1 MFLVFD
7 VKNGVK
13 YARFVKSKRVDGKV
27 RQESMNIGRVL
38 DESRLIFASRERGVF
53 TFDPAT
59 GQFGAAPSD
68 FVPAL
73 PRGRGHEQLLLDFG
87 DAFIVTEFLDRNGM
101 MAAVEAIGYGNPDT
115 LKAMLLYYILC
126 STANCHAASWWEGS
140 YARLLFPNAD
150 LRSQRV
156 SDFLIAIGDEYSQR
170 EFFGKYLSLLGAK
183 EKEPGNIL
191 IDSTGL
197 PNSVHFPLTAI
208 SNHNGEISSE
218 VRLIYVIHQTTGLP
232 IYFRYCPGNVI
243 DVTTLART
251 IEELRLMGV
260 NTKFSVMD
268 AGYYDQ
274 ENLGML
280 FENGIS
286 FIMRLRENFKLYR
299 ELVATH
305 GSSLAEKPNLVQY
318 NDRYVYIKCVECLPD
333 GKHHAYAYIGLDV
346 SRRNDE
352 AGKLFKRAR
361 RCSMTTDD
369 VHDAMATQGMFI
381 IIASRRIARDRILPA
396 YYSRQQIEQV
406 FDIGKNYADFLP
418 VRVQTEEAFRGHLLL
433 TFMAAVAVKLIQD
446 KLKDSPYNPIS
457 MLLNMRNQKCKVY
470 ENAVIP
476 QEAYKKANDCYK
488 LLGVECPVKIN
499 RSDSKSKD
507 AVCK

>member
-13 YARFVKSKRVDGKV
+13 YARYVKSKRVAGKV

-38 DESRLIFASRERGVF
+38 DEARRIFFSRERGVF

-59 GQFGAAPSD
+59 GLFGAAPSD
-68 FVPAL
+68 FVPEL

-87 DAFIVTEFLDRNGM
+87 DVFVVTEFLGRSGM
-101 MAAVEAIGYGNPDT
+101 MAALEAIGYGNPDT

-140 YARLLFPNAD
+140 YARILFPNAD

-156 SDFLIAIGDEYSQR
+156 SDFLVAIGDEYSQR
-170 EFFGKYLSLLGAK
+170 EFFGKYLALLGAK
-183 EKEPGNIL
+183 EKELGNIL

-197 PNSVHFPLTAI
+197 PNSVHLPLTAI
-208 SNHNGEISSE
+208 SSHNGEISSE
-218 VRLIYVIHQTTGLP
+218 VRLIYVIHQVTGLP

-243 DVTTLART
+243 DVSTLART
-251 IEELRLMGV
+251 IEELKQQGV

-268 AGYYDQ
+268 AGYYDN
-274 ENLGML
+274 ENLGLL
-280 FENGIS
+280 FEHGIS
-286 FIMRLRENFKLYR
+286 FIMRLRENFKLYK
-299 ELVATH
+299 ELVAGHRGT
-305 GSSLAEKPNLVQY
+305 LAVKSNLVRY

-361 RCSMTTDD
+361 KCSMTTGD
-369 VHDAMATQGMFI
+369 VHDMMETQGMFI
-381 IIASRRIARDRILPA
+381 IVSSRRIARDRILPA

-418 VRVQTEEAFRGHLLL
+418 VRVQTAEAFRGHLLL
-433 TFMAAVAVKLIQD
+433 TFMATVAVKLIQD
-446 KLKDSPYNPIS
+446 KLKGSPYNPIS
-457 MLLNMRNQKCKVY
+457 MLLNMRNQKCKVF

-488 LLGVECPVKIN
+488 LLGVECPVKID
-499 RSDSKSKD
+499 RTDSKGNA